1 MVVGESGLGKST
13 LINSM
18 FLTDIYQIDQMPTVG
33 QTLKVE
39 AHKVKLV
46 EEDVNLTLTVVD
58 TPGTL
63 SKKKRKIIEVIFYFG
78 DLLQTTTYRTIF
90 WLEMVHLFFFFFCRI
105 WRCCQ
110 QFRVLESS
118 HQICGRSIWS
128 ILRCGI
134 KSRADSNERFKGT
147 RLLIFHRT
155 DGPLFET
162 PRHWIYETHS
172 RKGNFQPSFQIVLT

>member
-1 MVVGESGLGKST
+1 MKWFFISV
-13 LINSM
+13 ICCR
-18 FLTDIYQIDQMPTVG
+18 QRPTA
-33 QTLKVE
+33 Q
-39 AHKVKLV
+39 
-46 EEDVNLTLTVVD
+46 
-58 TPGTL
+58 
-63 SKKKRKIIEVIFYFG
+63 YF
-78 DLLQTTTYRTIF
+78 DWKWY
-90 WLEMVHLFFFFFCRI
+90 VFFFCRI

-147 RLLIFHRT
+147 RMLIFHRT

-172 RKGNFQPSFQIVLT
+172 RKGNFQFSTIFSNWSYVKCTSKGSEEGSILDTKRREIKFWKWNSL

>member
-63 SKKKRKIIEVIFYFG
+63 SEKKDNWS
-78 DLLQTTTYRTIF
+78 DLFI
-90 WLEMVHLFFFFFCRI
+90 
-105 WRCCQ
+105 
-110 QFRVLESS
+110 
-118 HQICGRSIWS
+118 
-128 ILRCGI
+128 
-134 KSRADSNERFKGT
+134 
-147 RLLIFHRT
+147 
-155 DGPLFET
+155 
-162 PRHWIYETHS
+162 
-172 RKGNFQPSFQIVLT
+172 

>member
-1 MVVGESGLGKST
+1 MFFRKAVKKGFEFTLMVVGESGLGKST

-63 SKKKRKIIEVIFYFG
+63 SEKKKIIEVIF
-78 DLLQTTTYRTIF
+78 
-90 WLEMVHLFFFFFCRI
+90 LFR
-105 WRCCQ
+105 
-110 QFRVLESS
+110 
-118 HQICGRSIWS
+118 
-128 ILRCGI
+128 
-134 KSRADSNERFKGT
+134 
-147 RLLIFHRT
+147 
-155 DGPLFET
+155 
-162 PRHWIYETHS
+162 
-172 RKGNFQPSFQIVLT
+172 

>member
-63 SKKKRKIIEVIFYFG
+63 SKKKIIEVIFYFG

-90 WLEMVHLFFFFFCRI
+90 
-105 WRCCQ
+105 
-110 QFRVLESS
+110 
-118 HQICGRSIWS
+118 
-128 ILRCGI
+128 
-134 KSRADSNERFKGT
+134 
-147 RLLIFHRT
+147 
-155 DGPLFET
+155 
-162 PRHWIYETHS
+162 
-172 RKGNFQPSFQIVLT
+172 